1 MDLFNLII
9 SILDKNQ
16 VEIDNFNKGV
26 LESDF
31 QDVSKQI
38 CESIKY
44 RKKEMEK
51 RKRPCQVDT
60 KKWIPASESPSGKSF
75 NQDVKFKG
83 LFHEWGQEAV
93 EAGEQGFGNFT
104 VAIVEDESGQVHT
117 VNPNDIKF
125 LDK

>member
-1 MDLFNLII
+1 M
-9 SILDKNQ
+9 KT
-16 VEIDNFNKGV
+16 
-26 LESDF
+26 
-31 QDVSKQI
+31 
-38 CESIKY
+38 
-44 RKKEMEK
+44 

-60 KKWIPASESPSGKSF
+60 KKWIPASESPSGQSF
-75 NQDVKFKG
+75 NKDVKFKA

-93 EAGEQGFGNFT
+93 ESNEQGFGNFT